1 MSQAGNAK
9 RTILRT
15 EELACGRSLIHDR
28 SPVAKLL
35 VTILFLIAVQSFGK
49 YELSG
54 LVTMILLPMIAYRLA
69 NIEISLCFYKLRF
82 VLPFL
87 LIMGVFQPF
96 LDRTPKLCVG
106 AFVIT
111 GGMLS
116 MAVLVLKGLLC
127 LMASFLLAATT
138 PVTGLCSALERL
150 CIPRIM
156 TSCLLLCVRYVG
168 TLLEQTEV
176 MWESYSLRAPG
187 QKGIHPKAWGSFLG
201 QLILRS
207 VDKADSL
214 YTAMCLRGFQGS
226 FPKGDT
232 DEESLTNKRSLL
244 YLTGSFFLIFLA
256 RFLPLAEWIGGRL

>member
-9 RTILRT
+9 KTILRT
-15 EELACGRSLIHDR
+15 EELAGGHSLIHDR

-35 VTILFLIAVQSFGK
+35 VTVLYLIAVQSFGK

-54 LVTMILLPMIAYRLA
+54 LVTMLLLPLIAYRVA
-69 NIEISLCFYKLRF
+69 DIELSLCFYKLRF
-82 VLPFL
+82 VLPL
-87 LIMGVFQPF
+87 ILIMGVFQPF
-96 LDRTPKLCVG
+96 LDRTPQLCVG

-116 MAVLVLKGLLC
+116 MATLVLKGLLS
-127 LMASFLLAATT
+127 LMASFLLAAST
-138 PVTGLCSALERL
+138 PVTGLCSALDQL
-150 CIPRIM
+150 HMPRIM

-226 FPKGDT
+226 FPKGEMVEECLT
-232 DEESLTNKRSLL
+232 DRRSLL
-244 YLTGSFFLIFLA
+244 YLIGSLCLIFLA
-256 RFLPLAEWIGGRL
+256 RFLPLAEWIGGWL

>member
-69 NIEISLCFYKLRF
+69 NIELSLCFYKLRF

-232 DEESLTNKRSLL
+232 DGESLTDRRSLL